1 MELLIKKRVA
11 DKIENTKQVL
21 KTVFIHCSIHKNSC
35 NIYPVLLTIICCN
48 IFFILIAT
56 VHLSTKAVISKTVNI
71 LTIGNS
77 KKMLVVINSDSL
89 RNKQYGK
96 YR

>member
-21 KTVFIHCSIHKNSC
+21 KTLFIHCSIHNNSC
-35 NIYPVLLTIICCN
+35 NIYPVILTIICCN
-48 IFFILIAT
+48 ICLFILIAT
-56 VHLSTKAVISKTVNI
+56 VHLSTKAAISHPTSKIVHI

-77 KKMLVVINSDSL
+77 KKMFIVLNTDSL
-89 RNKQYGK
+89 RNK
-96 YR
+96 

>member
-21 KTVFIHCSIHKNSC
+21 KTLFIHCSIHNNSC
-35 NIYPVLLTIICCN
+35 NIYPVILTIICCN
-48 IFFILIAT
+48 ICLFILIAT
-56 VHLSTKAVISKTVNI
+56 VHLSTKAVISKIVNT

-77 KKMLVVINSDSL
+77 KKMLIVINSDSL
-89 RNKQYGK
+89 RNK
-96 YR
+96 

>member
-21 KTVFIHCSIHKNSC
+21 KTLFIHCSIHNNSC
-35 NIYPVLLTIICCN
+35 NIYPVILTIICCN
-48 IFFILIAT
+48 ICLFILIAT
-56 VHLSTKAVISKTVNI
+56 VHLSTKAVISKIVNI

-77 KKMLVVINSDSL
+77 KKMLIVTNSDSL
-89 RNKQYGK
+89 RNK
-96 YR
+96 

>member
-21 KTVFIHCSIHKNSC
+21 KTLFIHCSIHNNSC
-35 NIYPVLLTIICCN
+35 NIYPVILTIICCN
-48 IFFILIAT
+48 ICLFILMAT
-56 VHLSTKAVISKTVNI
+56 IHLSTKAVISKVVNI

-77 KKMLVVINSDSL
+77 KKMLIVINSDSL
-89 RNKQYGK
+89 RNK
-96 YR
+96 

>member
-21 KTVFIHCSIHKNSC
+21 KTLFIHCSIHNNSC
-35 NIYPVLLTIICCN
+35 NIYPVILTIICCN
-48 IFFILIAT
+48 ICLFIQIAT
-56 VHLSTKAVISKTVNI
+56 VHLSTKAVLISKIVNI

-77 KKMLVVINSDSL
+77 KKMLIVINSDSL
-89 RNKQYGK
+89 RNN
-96 YR
+96 

>member
-21 KTVFIHCSIHKNSC
+21 KTLFIHCSIHNNSC
-35 NIYPVLLTIICCN
+35 NIYPVILTIICCN
-48 IFFILIAT
+48 ICLFILIAT
-56 VHLSTKAVISKTVNI
+56 VHLSTKAVISKIVNI

-77 KKMLVVINSDSL
+77 KKILVVINSDSL
-89 RNKQYGK
+89 RNK
-96 YR
+96 

>member
-21 KTVFIHCSIHKNSC
+21 KTLFIHCSIHNNSC
-35 NIYPVLLTIICCN
+35 NICPVILTIICCN
-48 IFFILIAT
+48 ICLFILIAT
-56 VHLSTKAVISKTVNI
+56 VHLSTKAVISKIVNI

-77 KKMLVVINSDSL
+77 KKMLIVMNSDSL
-89 RNKQYGK
+89 RNK
-96 YR
+96 

>member
-21 KTVFIHCSIHKNSC
+21 KTLFIHCSIHNNSC
-35 NIYPVLLTIICCN
+35 NIYPVILTIICCN
-48 IFFILIAT
+48 ICLFILIAT
-56 VHLSTKAVISKTVNI
+56 VHLSTKAVISKIVNI

-77 KKMLVVINSDSL
+77 KKMLIVINSDSL
-89 RNKQYGK
+89 RNK
-96 YR
+96 

>member
-21 KTVFIHCSIHKNSC
+21 KTLFIHCSIHNNSC
-35 NIYPVLLTIICCN
+35 NIYPVILTITCCN
-48 IFFILIAT
+48 ICLFILIAT
-56 VHLSTKAVISKTVNI
+56 VHLSNKAVISKIVNI

-77 KKMLVVINSDSL
+77 NKMLIAINSDSL
-89 RNKQYGK
+89 RNK
-96 YR
+96 

>member
-21 KTVFIHCSIHKNSC
+21 KTLFIHCSIHNNSC
-35 NIYPVLLTIICCN
+35 NIYPVILTIICCN
-48 IFFILIAT
+48 ICLFILIAT
-56 VHLSTKAVISKTVNI
+56 VHLSTKAVISKIVNI

-77 KKMLVVINSDSL
+77 KKMLIVMNSDSL
-89 RNKQYGK
+89 RNK
-96 YR
+96 